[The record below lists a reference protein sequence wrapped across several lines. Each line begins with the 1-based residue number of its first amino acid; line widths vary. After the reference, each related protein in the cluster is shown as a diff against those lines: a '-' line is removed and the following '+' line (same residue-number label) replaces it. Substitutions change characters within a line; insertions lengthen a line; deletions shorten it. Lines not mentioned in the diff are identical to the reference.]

1 MKVGNFKMESKFL
14 LNQEQSNLYKFII
27 IYKRFL
33 NKQLNGNEFINFK
46 QNLKLLKAENKPL
59 DELITDE
66 NFLDNFIFKWEN
78 QFINYDILIK

>member
-1 MKVGNFKMESKFL
+1 MESKFL

-33 NKQLNGNEFINFK
+33 NKQLNNNEFINFK

-66 NFLDNFIFKWEN
+66 NFLDLFVFKWEN
-78 QFINYDILIK
+78 QFINFDILIKK